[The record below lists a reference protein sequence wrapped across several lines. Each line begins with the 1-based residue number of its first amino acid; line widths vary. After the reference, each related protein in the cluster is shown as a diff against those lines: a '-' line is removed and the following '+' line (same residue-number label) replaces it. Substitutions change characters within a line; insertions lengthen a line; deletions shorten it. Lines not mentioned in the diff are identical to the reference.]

1 MEYLINQ
8 VAADIGVGDV
18 GARGARNHLRCPKCL
33 NQIEKGQK
41 MGRDLDLTNIGCGR
55 LSEGRGADTPVAADH
70 CHPRHLY

>member
-41 MGRDLDLTNIGCGR
+41 MGRDLTNIGCGR
-55 LSEGRGADTPVAADH
+55 LSEERGADTPVAADH